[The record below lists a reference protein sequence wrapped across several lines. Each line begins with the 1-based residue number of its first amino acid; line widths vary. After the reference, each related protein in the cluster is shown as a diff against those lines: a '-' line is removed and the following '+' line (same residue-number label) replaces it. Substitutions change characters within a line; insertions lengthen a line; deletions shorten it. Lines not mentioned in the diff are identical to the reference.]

1 MKVEQIEIIIG
12 SDGKVRL
19 QTSGFTGNYC
29 LEATKE
35 IERLLGN
42 QILNREETG
51 EIFQQTPV
59 KTAEKVK
66 IHR

>member
-1 MKVEQIEIIIG
+1 MKIEQIEIIIG
-12 SDGKVRL
+12 CDGKVQL
-19 QTSGFTGNYC
+19 QTSGFSGNDC

-42 QILNREETG
+42 QILNREQTG
-51 EIFQQTPV
+51 EFFQQTPV
-59 KTAEKVK
+59 NTIEKVK

>member
-19 QTSGFTGNYC
+19 QTSGFTGNDC

-51 EIFQQTPV
+51 DFFQQTPV

>member
-12 SDGKVRL
+12 SDGKVQL
-19 QTSGFTGNYC
+19 QTSGFSGNDC

-35 IERLLGN
+35 TERLLGN
-42 QILNREETG
+42 QLLTREETG

>member
-12 SDGKVRL
+12 SDGKVQL
-19 QTSGFTGNYC
+19 QTSGFSGNDC

-51 EIFQQTPV
+51 DFFQQTPV

-66 IHR
+66 IHH

>member
-19 QTSGFTGNYC
+19 QTSGFSGNDC